1 MAKTMKYQDIADHV
15 VDLLGGKDNIVFFTH
30 CVTRLRFNVKDKT
43 LVKADEIEK
52 LDKVIGQ
59 QWSGEQFQIIIGQ
72 DVGEAYKEVIA
83 ATGLSG
89 DGEVPADD
97 VDTPKKKF
105 SFNAI
110 LDGIAGSITP
120 LIPVL
125 IGAGM
130 IKVLLLLLTMLNVL
144 TTKSPT
150 YVSLAFIADA
160 GFYFLPVFVGAT
172 AAKKF
177 GANMG
182 LGMFLGAVLLS
193 PTFSAAVT
201 AGKTMSLFGVN
212 IYAAS
217 YANTIFPSILAV
229 YLLSKVEKYV
239 DRWTPDSL
247 KSMVVPFVSLMI
259 VTPITL
265 WLLAPAGSFIGSYM
279 TKFMLWLYST
289 TGFLSVGVLAGI
301 LPLLVMTGMHTTFA
315 PYLIQTM
322 ASVGKEPLF
331 FTANVISNLDQGA
344 ASLAVGFK
352 TKHNIKLRSTAMS
365 VAITAI
371 VAGVTEPAMF
381 GVNLKL
387 KKPLYAGMIGSTIGG
402 LVAGLG
408 HVYCYAFIGSAGLF
422 ALPAF
427 LGPQVSNLIWF
438 LVAVAVGM
446 ISTFVLTMFMYK
458 EESIA
463 DASVKKVAAKP
474 EKAVTGTVK
483 ASSARD

>member
-1 MAKTMKYQDIADHV
+1 MAKAKKYQDIAENV

-43 LVKADEIEK
+43 LVKKDEVDK
-52 LDKVIGQ
+52 LDKVIGE

-72 DVGEAYKEVIA
+72 DVGTAYKEVIEE
-83 ATGLSG
+83 TGLSG

-97 VDTPKKKF
+97 SEAMPKKKF
-105 SFNAI
+105 SFNRVI
-110 LDGIAGSITP
+110 DGIAGSITP

-130 IKVLLLLLTMLNVL
+130 IKVLLLLLTMIGAL

-150 YVSLAFIADA
+150 YQTLTFISDA

-177 GANMG
+177 GANQG
-182 LGMFLGAVLLS
+182 LGMFLGAVLIH
-193 PTFSAAVT
+193 PTFAAAVA
-201 AGKTMSLFGVN
+201 AGKGMSLFGIG
-212 IYAAS
+212 IYSAS
-217 YANTIFPSILAV
+217 YSSTIFPSILAV
-229 YLLSKVEKYV
+229 FLLAYVERFLT
-239 DRWTPDSL
+239 RWVPDSL
-247 KSMVVPFVSLMI
+247 KSMVVPFFALLI

-265 WLLAPAGSFIGSYM
+265 WILAPAGSFIGTYM

-289 TGFLSVGVLAGI
+289 TGFLSVGLLAGV

-331 FTANVISNLDQGA
+331 FCANVISNLDQGA
-344 ASLAVGFK
+344 ASLAVGIK
-352 TKHNIKLRSTAMS
+352 TKHNLKLRSTALS
-365 VAITAI
+365 CAVTAI

-387 KKPLYAGMIGSTIGG
+387 KKPLYAGMIGSVLGG

-408 HVYCYAFIGSAGLF
+408 KVYCYAFIGSGGLF

-427 LGPQVSNLIWF
+427 LGPSVSNLIWF

-446 ISTFVLTMFMYK
+446 IATFILTMVMYK
-458 EESIA
+458 EE
-463 DASVKKVAAKP
+463 
-474 EKAVTGTVK
+474 AVQ
-483 ASSARD
+483 A